1 MTGVLLALSA
11 SLIWGFAD
19 FGAGV
24 GARRLPV
31 FVVGAITQ
39 GAGLVLAGIVVIAVG
54 RAVPSST
61 QLAWAAFAGLVGVIG
76 LSAFYRA
83 LAVGTMGVVGPITAT
98 ASVVPL
104 AYGLARGERPSV
116 LQAVG
121 IGVGLALLG
130 VIAASLERLP
140 DGGGRRLG
148 IGVGLALLAA
158 FSFGGALIGL
168 SRAASGGV
176 AWATLTMRIV
186 ALPLMVAAAF
196 AFRPGAASWPRGWLL
211 LVGVGIGDTG
221 ATMLYA
227 IASTRGLLSIVAVLS
242 SLYPIVIVTLARVL
256 LKEKVAPPQ
265 LAGVAIALTG
275 VALIS
280 AG

>member
-54 RAVPSST
+54 RAMPSST

-104 AYGLARGERPSV
+104 AYGLARGERPST
-116 LQAVG
+116 LQG